1 MEDIGIIYEKYKESD
16 EDRFTEEFNW
26 ENYLLDEEGGKCIDY
41 SRGSGKGSALGMGNE
56 DGTGDGGT
64 DEYKWYV
71 YESYGWDVV
80 SVNGQET
87 MDIDDSPIIIYC
99 SHGGYSRCD
108 RLNPDL
114 TLSPCYAVD
123 SADGMIC
130 GNTLREAI
138 DNVNKM
144 YEEDFSI
151 YDYPLF

>member
-1 MEDIGIIYEKYKESD
+1 
-16 EDRFTEEFNW
+16 
-26 ENYLLDEEGGKCIDY
+26 
-41 SRGSGKGSALGMGNE
+41 MGNE
-56 DGTGDGGT
+56 DGSGDGGT

-71 YESYGWDVV
+71 YESYGWDIV

-123 SADGMIC
+123 SSDGMIC

-144 YEEDFSI
+144 YEEDF
-151 YDYPLF
+151 